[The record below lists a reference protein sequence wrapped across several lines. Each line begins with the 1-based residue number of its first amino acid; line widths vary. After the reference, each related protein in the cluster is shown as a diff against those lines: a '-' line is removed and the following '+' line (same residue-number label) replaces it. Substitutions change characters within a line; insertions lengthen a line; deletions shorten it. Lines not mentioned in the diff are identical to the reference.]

1 MLNRLII
8 SLLFLL
14 TSCCLGAQIKR
25 DYIWIS
31 GASEE
36 LGVNKSFLIDFKK
49 PMATRFTFNN
59 DIIENYITHNNSII
73 SDSFGNILFFTNG
86 CDILGSKLNTL
97 ANQFDQDIFTCDS
110 GYPLWGGSLFL
121 PHPGY
126 DSLVYYLNLRYR
138 KKFNK
143 ISIGYFKSTVMQ
155 SPQTGIQSFLTGNEI
170 IHEDTFANPITAVQH
185 GNGRDWWIFVQK
197 SGGDFYR
204 MLLDPQDISPVQKQ
218 VIGPYYKPFE
228 FGIYMTEGQMCFSPN
243 GKLLATYYEAY
254 GLCIYDFDR
263 CTGLLDNPRRFYLD
277 TSSINRAGG
286 VAFSEDSRFLYCF
299 SWRVAF
305 QLDMQSSDLENS
317 ITVLDT
323 FDGFESPMY
332 FKTTFWQPRLTPEG
346 QIYIGTTN
354 GTDYWHLV
362 EYPNKPGKD
371 CNFIQHAIKLPTY
384 SGSPPNVP
392 YYRAGAFKDS
402 PCDTLTIK
410 PPQETC
416 DLSYFPNPADNILNI
431 EVCDE
436 GAEYEVYDVVGRRIY
451 ASDILTSP
459 QILHITTKSWASGT
473 YLLRERKSKKT
484 TKLLVQH

>member
-14 TSCCLGAQIKR
+14 TSCSLSGQIKR
-25 DYIWIS
+25 DYTWIS
-31 GASEE
+31 GA
-36 LGVNKSFLIDFKK
+36 LDDHGVNLTFLIDFRK
-49 PMATRFTFNN
+49 PLNKRFSFHN
-59 DIIENYITHNNSII
+59 DIIDNYTTHNNS
-73 SDSFGNILFFTNG
+73 SVSNTYGELQFFTNG
-86 CDILGSKLNTL
+86 CDILGKSLNSL
-97 ANQFDQDIFTCDS
+97 AELYDKDKFTCGN
-110 GYPLWGGSLFL
+110 GYPLLGGSLIL
-121 PHPGY
+121 PRPGP
-126 DSLVYYLNLRYR
+126 DSIFYYFNLRMRQNAGEIYVA
-138 KKFNK
+138 
-143 ISIGYFKSTVMQ
+143 YFK
-155 SPQTGIQSFLTGNEI
+155 QTRLESNLNGTQSFLSDNELILQDSFGNAI
-170 IHEDTFANPITAVQH
+170 SAVQH
-185 GNGRDWWIFVQK
+185 GNGRDWWVFVQK
-197 SGGDFYR
+197 LGGDFYR
-204 MLLDPQDISPVQKQ
+204 GLLTPEGFSLIQKQ
-218 VIGPYYKPFE
+218 TIGPFYQPFE
-228 FGIYMTEGQMCFSPN
+228 FGIYMYEGQMCFSPN
-243 GKLLATYYEAY
+243 GKHLATYYEPY

-263 CTGLLDNPRRFYLD
+263 CTGLLDNPRRYYLD

-323 FDGFESPMY
+323 FDGFESPM
-332 FKTTFWQPRLTPEG
+332 FLKTTFWQPRLTPEG
-346 QIYIGTTN
+346 QIYVGTTN

-392 YYRAGAFKDS
+392 YYRAGAFIDS

-410 PPQETC
+410 PPPETC

-431 EVCDE
+431 EVCGE

-451 ASDILTSP
+451 SGDILTAP